1 MVGQGPRMAL
11 RLLGGVL
18 RRHDRGEAAGDL
30 SDPWDHDDVYWD
42 AENDRVAR
50 ESKAMT
56 WETVESSAVGCQSA
70 ASEALSSEGGQD
82 PPPQPPHRPHCGSRQ
97 QGRWELQKALAKN
110 AAASYPWEHRE
121 DRGSRVARVPVERV
135 YPGES
140 SLDRDELGS
149 RVTLVG
155 EE

>member
-1 MVGQGPRMAL
+1 MAL

-56 WETVESSAVGCQSA
+56 WATVESSAVGCQSA

-82 PPPQPPHRPHCGSRQ
+82 PPPQPPHRPHC
-97 QGRWELQKALAKN
+97 ALVNKVGGNYRRPSPRTPPRGIPGNTAKT
-110 AAASYPWEHRE
+110 A
-121 DRGSRVARVPVERV
+121 DPVWRV
-135 YPGES
+135 YLLSASIRASRRWIETNWV
-140 SLDRDELGS
+140 LGS
-149 RVTLVG
+149 RW
-155 EE
+155 